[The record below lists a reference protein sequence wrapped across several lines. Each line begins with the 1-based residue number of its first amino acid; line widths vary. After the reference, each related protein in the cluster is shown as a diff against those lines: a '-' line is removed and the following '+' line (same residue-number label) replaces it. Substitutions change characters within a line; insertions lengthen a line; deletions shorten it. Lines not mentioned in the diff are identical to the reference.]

1 MTLNQN
7 LEMYNK
13 PLNEDSMQAII
24 KLIEVATEKQK
35 KKNEK
40 RKKKVKI
47 IQAELEKARTKEETP
62 VGVLEP
68 LLLMHQNQYVLL
80 CLLSLSDLGVAI

>member
-1 MTLNQN
+1 MTLNQY

-35 KKNEK
+35 KKKKKKKKKNEK

-62 VGVLEP
+62 VGGL
-68 LLLMHQNQYVLL
+68 
-80 CLLSLSDLGVAI
+80 A

>member
-1 MTLNQN
+1 MTLNQY

-62 VGVLEP
+62 VGGL
-68 LLLMHQNQYVLL
+68 
-80 CLLSLSDLGVAI
+80 A